1 MDKKPIELFIRQEL
15 FDHLIYPISSKLD
28 DNLIILL
35 FRKLHVL
42 SEIDFKISIKEWL
55 QRASETGL
63 TETEANVLFQTFK
76 VFENESETSTINS
89 RYEAPNKNSVD
100 VRYFGL
106 FFALQAF
113 AQRAK
118 ISLNIDKTDK
128 SPFSYHAS
136 PLSSPRGKNNNS
148 YRNQSQGLEY
158 QFIVNFI
165 KSNLKLFLRI
175 IASDIHNTETS
186 LNVSEYNTLRFLFQ
200 IYDDDMTTSKK
211 NTLSS
216 YTNFF
221 ENSPVSTKIN
231 MNIVSECLTSVIS
244 SSPPEQTNYIQFK
257 DLSKCVTIK
266 TDCTNKNIKIS
277 QCEDSYFYVNTHVIN
292 AKISHC
298 TNCTIVIAA
307 VSKIVSIDKC
317 ENCQICIAAN
327 FTRVSNMIDSTVYLY
342 SVSPPVLYGDN
353 RGLCLGPHNVYYT
366 DLSIHVKNSKLLLN
380 NQGIKNFSFP
390 TFFNDKK
397 EQVNIIQ
404 PENFNTIVLP
414 FEAKAPVVYKYT
426 PKAYVDAIE
435 SKHSTYS
442 KIQMMIR
449 EAGFQEEQEKAFHI
463 ALQGY
468 FREWLMASGNIKS
481 MNDIV
486 KMIDLPLLSGK
497 NDQQSDTDS

>member
-15 FDHLIYPISSKLD
+15 FDHLIYPISAKLD
-28 DNLIILL
+28 DNAIILL

-55 QRASETGL
+55 QRAGDSGL
-63 TETEANVLFQTFK
+63 TETEANILFQTFK
-76 VFENESETSTINS
+76 VFDNESETLTVNS

-106 FFALQAF
+106 YFALQAF

-128 SPFSYHAS
+128 SPFSFHAS
-136 PLSSPRGKNNNS
+136 PLSSPRGKNSNS

-165 KSNLKLFLRI
+165 KSNLNLFLRI
-175 IASDIHNTETS
+175 IASDIHNTETT
-186 LNVSEYNTLRFLFQ
+186 LNANEYNTLKFLFH
-200 IYDDDMTTSKK
+200 INDEDVTPSKK
-211 NTLSS
+211 NTLASS
-216 YTNFF
+216 THFF
-221 ENSPVSTKIN
+221 ENLPLVTKIN
-231 MNIVSECLTSVIS
+231 VNIVSEWVTSVIS
-244 SSPPEQTNYIQFK
+244 SSPPDQSNYIQFK

-298 TNCTIVIAA
+298 TNCTIVLAA
-307 VSKIVSIDKC
+307 VCKIVSIDKC
-317 ENCQICIAAN
+317 EHCQICIATN
-327 FTRVSNMIDSTVYLY
+327 FTRISNMIDSTVYLY
-342 SVSPPVLYGDN
+342 TVSPPILYGDN
-353 RGLCLGPHNVYYT
+353 RGLSLGPHNIYYT

-404 PENFNTIVLP
+404 PEAFNTIVLP
-414 FEAKAPVVYKYT
+414 FEAKAPIVYKYT

-435 SKHSTYS
+435 SKLSTYS
-442 KIQMMIR
+442 KVQAMIR

-468 FREWLMASGNIKS
+468 YREWLMSSGNIKP

-497 NDQQSDTDS
+497 NDQQSDNE